1 MTRRS
6 EVTRPLHDYFER
18 PPGFVFHK
26 RGRRSSRDASDFELF
41 CDQVPLTKL
50 AERYGTPLY
59 VYSATT
65 IRERLAAFEKAF
77 RGVAHSICYSVKA
90 NSNLSILRLLAR
102 QGCAFDVVS
111 GGELER
117 VLAADRR
124 AAKKVVFSGVGK
136 SRDEMAAA
144 LKAGIL
150 LFNVESESELFA
162 LAECAARLRKTARV
176 ALRVNPDVAADTHPY
191 ISTGLHKHKFGVP
204 IASARA
210 LYAKAAAA
218 PYLKVAGVSVHI
230 GSQITDVAPFAEAGE
245 RVADLVRELR
255 ADGHN
260 IDYVDTG
267 GGLGI
272 AYQGPDSQFAQDKLT
287 EDKFAEDIF
296 ADYVAEYARAVTKP
310 LRGLHVHLLLEPGRA
325 IVGPAGVLLTSV
337 LYRKENDGKRFLI
350 VDAAMNDLIRPALY
364 GAYHEIVPV
373 VQSKVQFQ
381 VQTQESSAN
390 KEIVDVVGPVC
401 ESGDFFARDREL
413 SRVEE
418 GDLLA
423 ILDAGAYGMVLA
435 SNYNTRTRPAEV
447 LVSGKSVKLIRRR
460 QKVRELYSAEL

>member
-26 RGRRSSRDASDFELF
+26 CRKRSSRDGGDFELF
-41 CDQVPLTKL
+41 CDRVPLTKL

-59 VYSATT
+59 VYSATA
-65 IRERLAAFEKAF
+65 IRKRLAAFENAF
-77 RGVAHSICYSVKA
+77 REVPHSICYSVKA
-90 NSNLSILRLLAR
+90 NSNISILRLLAR

-136 SRDEMAAA
+136 SREEMTAA

-150 LFNVESESELFA
+150 LFNVESEPELLA
-162 LAECAARLRKTARV
+162 LAECAARLRKTARI

-210 LYAKAAAA
+210 LYARAAAA

-230 GSQITDVAPFAEAGE
+230 GSQITDVTPFAEAGE
-245 RVADLVRELR
+245 RVADLVRDLR
-255 ADGHN
+255 ADGHSM
-260 IDYVDTG
+260 DYVDTG

-272 AYQGPDSQFAQDKLT
+272 AYQRPDL
-287 EDKFAEDIF
+287 EF

-310 LRGLHVHLLLEPGRA
+310 LRGLNVHLLLEPGRA
-325 IVGPAGVLLTSV
+325 IVGPAGVLITSI
-337 LYRKENDGKRFLI
+337 LYRKENDGKRFLV

-373 VQSKVQFQ
+373 VQSK
-381 VQTQESSAN
+381 ELSAK

-413 SRVEE
+413 PRVEE

-435 SNYNTRTRPAEV
+435 SNYNTRPRPAEA
-447 LVSGKSVKLIRRR
+447 LVSGKSVNVIRKRE
-460 QKVRELYSAEL
+460 KVRDLFSAEL